1 LVKPSDLVIDKPIQ
15 AKEPIPLPVEPE
27 DFQPIEFEPI
37 SNHSTHGKI
46 KVIDVLVHHYHNL
59 HVQDNNVEVN
69 NDPNDVF
76 GKAIIDVY
84 LLGVSNPKGCVHS

>member
-15 AKEPIPLPVEPE
+15 AKEPIPLPIEPE

-84 LLGVSNPKGCVHS
+84 LLGFSNPKGCVHS